1 MSTSQMSTE
10 PLTPLDIMGYHDI
23 ISNKQIKTFMKEGND
38 YTSYQHRS
46 VFAPG
51 VTTVTLQIQRHGS
64 RVSMIIYEVIR

>member
-1 MSTSQMSTE
+1 
-10 PLTPLDIMGYHDI
+10 
-23 ISNKQIKTFMKEGND
+23 MKEGND

>member
-1 MSTSQMSTE
+1 MSAE
-10 PLTPLDIMGYHDI
+10 PLTPPPLHSLDITGYHDI

-46 VFAPG
+46 VFVPG